1 MKGLDL
7 CRKYYNDII
16 KPIINKDIDFIGD
29 RHASALIG
37 WGSEV
42 LGNDDEFSKDHEW
55 GHRCIIFLP
64 EELKQYKDRVYE
76 ILNTEIPP
84 TFMGY
89 PTRFIVDKKYMGV
102 RTLSVDGTGDVHI
115 DITTCEE
122 YFNSNLG
129 ITVPK
134 NDLQWLNIP
143 ENRLLELT
151 SGEIFFDGFGEL
163 TKLRKIYSNY
173 YPDNVWKYRLAYT
186 WQSLGWDIDL
196 IGLCNDRGDILSA
209 RYSLSETIS
218 RIIKITFLLNKR
230 YAPSY
235 AKWIHRE
242 FYKLPYLSKEIGP
255 IVENCYME
263 KDLKL
268 ATKKLLK
275 ICNMLIEYENSLE
288 NLPKLKNQIDIFS
301 RGYSDI
307 NFQYIAEQIYETIDG
322 QLKNLPIDGALDQWI
337 SNQDF
342 LLDANKMKVLSI
354 IYKYN
359 SDKFN

>member
-7 CRKYYNDII
+7 CRTYYNDII
-16 KPIINKDIDFIGD
+16 KPIINRYIDFIED
-29 RHASALIG
+29 EHASALIG

-42 LGNDDEFSKDHEW
+42 LGNDDELSKDHEW
-55 GHRCIIFLP
+55 GPRCIIFLT
-64 EELKQYKDRVYE
+64 EQLKQYKDRIYE

-89 PTRFIVDKKYMGV
+89 PTRFVVDEKYMGV
-102 RTLSVDGTGDVHI
+102 RSPSIDRTGDVHI
-115 DITTCEE
+115 EITTCEE
-122 YFNSNLG
+122 YLNSNLG

-134 NDLQWLNIP
+134 NDFQWLNIP

-151 SGEIFFDGFGEL
+151 NGEIFFDGFGEL
-163 TKLRKIYSNY
+163 TKLRKIYSDY
-173 YPDNVWKYRLAYT
+173 YPDNIWKYRLAYA

-196 IGLCNDRGDILSA
+196 IGLCDDRGDFLSA
-209 RYSLSETIS
+209 RHCLSESIS
-218 RIIKITFLLNKR
+218 RIIKIAFLLNRK

-255 IVENCYME
+255 IIENCYIE
-263 KDLKL
+263 NDLKL
-268 ATKKLLK
+268 VTKKLLE
-275 ICNMLIEYENSLE
+275 ICNMLIEYENSLGS
-288 NLPKLKNQIDIFS
+288 LPKLKNKINYFS
-301 RGYSDI
+301 RGYSDTD
-307 NFQYIAEQIYETIDG
+307 FQYIAEQIYDTIDG
-322 QLKNLPIDGALDQWI
+322 QLKSIPIEGALDQWI

-342 LLDANKMKVLSI
+342 LIDANKMKLLSI

-359 SDKFN
+359 LDNPN